1 MGQTRNIALY
11 PTHYHQRRNAM
22 QHDIVGNDQV
32 EACELKWDEIKGII
46 ESGELARLKRSRETT
61 EKYHEHKR
69 LTSGLDMNQYMLQQL
84 GWSSD
89 KPQSQDAV
97 ERAFS
102 ERALYVLRA
111 NDFPYSFEPGVVHL
125 VLWSKIA
132 LPVHSPDKAVRDAA
146 QARLTAFLQAQPL
159 LRSLVSVGHVAW
171 FVNYPALQSV
181 ARIFHAHVLLFFPRN
196 CCSAEQERITV
207 DEILSHGFESLA

>member
-1 MGQTRNIALY
+1 
-11 PTHYHQRRNAM
+11 M
-22 QHDIVGNDQV
+22 QHDIAGNDQA
-32 EACELKWDEIKGII
+32 EARELKWDEIKDII
-46 ESGELARLKRSRETT
+46 ESGELARLKRSKETT

-69 LTSGLDMNQYMLQQL
+69 LTTGLDMNQYMLQQL

-89 KPQSQDAV
+89 EPQPQDAV

-102 ERALYVLRA
+102 SRTLYVLRA

-132 LPVHSPDKAVRDAA
+132 LPVHSPDKTVRDAA
-146 QARLTAFLQAQPL
+146 QARLNAFLQAQPP
-159 LRSLVSVGHVAW
+159 LRSLVSAGHVAW

-196 CCSAEQERITV
+196 CYSAEQEHVTV
-207 DEILSHGFESLA
+207 DEILSHGFEPLA